1 MPVLLYRKQERPV
14 GCLGNVELKI
24 ISYENKSSIISFIID
39 FNFSDHGKIHKIKIQ
54 QTAGRDALGEFAPRN
69 LHV

>member
-39 FNFSDHGKIHKIKIQ
+39 
-54 QTAGRDALGEFAPRN
+54 P
-69 LHV
+69 

>member
-24 ISYENKSSIISFIID
+24 ISYRKTKVASLAFIIVLLIFPIMD
-39 FNFSDHGKIHKIKIQ
+39 KINK
-54 QTAGRDALGEFAPRN
+54 
-69 LHV
+69 